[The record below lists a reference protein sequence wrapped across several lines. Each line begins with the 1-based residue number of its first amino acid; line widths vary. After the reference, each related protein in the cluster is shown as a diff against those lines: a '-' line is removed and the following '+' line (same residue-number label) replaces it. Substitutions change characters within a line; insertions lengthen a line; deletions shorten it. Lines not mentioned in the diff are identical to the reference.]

1 VIERYCDERNDGS
14 IDTLLEVNGYI
25 ADIEDFPEYHLIYRE
40 EFGNVPRPARMTVQA
55 GAFEPPILV
64 EIDAIARVRDTGA

>member
-1 VIERYCDERNDGS
+1 
-14 IDTLLEVNGYI
+14 
-25 ADIEDFPEYHLIYRE
+25 
-40 EFGNVPRPARMTVQA
+40 MTVQA